1 LGIRLVIPIFHAF
14 IINKKFLIMAAN
26 PTIQQLFN
34 LTGKVFLVGGGARHL
49 GRDVATALAEAGANG
64 IITSRKETSAKAT
77 AQEISEDTGQRII
90 GLPLDATCENDVE
103 QIFKD
108 TIQNFGRL
116 DILVNCVGGGSSQ
129 GTSTLFEE
137 QPLKEWELL
146 HQSNLT
152 APYLLCKHASVW
164 MKKQGSGSIIN
175 VASIAGI
182 IGRDRRVYPKGMSP
196 QSVAYAS
203 AKSAVIGF
211 SRDLAAYLGPHGV
224 RVNTISPGGF
234 ERGQPE
240 SFIKNYSNKVPLR
253 RMGRDGVDLK
263 GAALFLA
270 SEASAYITG
279 HNLVVDGGFT
289 IWQ

>member
-1 LGIRLVIPIFHAF
+1 MA
-14 IINKKFLIMAAN
+14 INA
-26 PTIQQLFN
+26 TIQQLFN
-34 LTGKVFLVGGGARHL
+34 LSGKVFLVAGGARNL
-49 GRDVATALAEAGANG
+49 GRDVATALSEAGATG
-64 IITSRKETSAKAT
+64 VITSRNETTAKST
-77 AQEISEDTGQRII
+77 AKEISDDTGQKIL
-90 GLPLDATCENDVE
+90 GFQLDATNEIDVE

-108 TIQNFGRL
+108 TIQKFGRL

-129 GTSTLFEE
+129 GISTLFEE

-152 APYLLCKHASVW
+152 APYLLCKHALVW
-164 MKKQGSGSIIN
+164 MKNQESGSIIN

-182 IGRDRRVYPKGMSP
+182 VGRDRRVYPKGMSP
-196 QSVAYAS
+196 QSIAYAS

-234 ERGQPE
+234 ERGQPG
-240 SFIKNYSNKVPLR
+240 SFIKDYSEKVPLR

-270 SEASAYITG
+270 SEASSYVTG

>member
-1 LGIRLVIPIFHAF
+1 
-14 IINKKFLIMAAN
+14 MAVN
-26 PTIQQLFN
+26 PTIHQLFD
-34 LTGKVFLVGGGARHL
+34 LTGKIFLVAGGARNL
-49 GRDVATALAEAGANG
+49 GRDIATALAEAGANG
-64 IITSRKETSAKAT
+64 AITSRNETSAKAT
-77 AQEISEDTGQRII
+77 AQEISEDTGQSIS
-90 GLPLDATCENDVE
+90 GLALDATNESDVE
-103 QIFKD
+103 HIFMD
-108 TIQNFGRL
+108 TIQKLGYL
-116 DILVNCVGGGSSQ
+116 DILVNCVGGGASQ
-129 GTSTLFEE
+129 DTSTQFEE
-137 QPLKEWELL
+137 QPLIEWELL

-164 MKKQGSGSIIN
+164 MKKLGSGSIIN

-182 IGRDRRVYPKGMSP
+182 VGRDRRVYPKGMSP

-211 SRDLAAYLGPHGV
+211 SRDLAAYLGPYGI

-240 SFIKNYSNKVPLR
+240 SFIKDYSDKVPLG